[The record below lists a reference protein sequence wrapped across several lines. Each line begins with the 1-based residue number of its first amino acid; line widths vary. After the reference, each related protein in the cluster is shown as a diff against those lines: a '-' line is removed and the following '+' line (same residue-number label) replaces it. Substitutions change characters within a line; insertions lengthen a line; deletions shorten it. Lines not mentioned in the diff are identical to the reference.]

1 VLFFLRRGGE
11 NLEMLIFSLRR
22 PMSFCVRFFGVLIL
36 SVDAKFAA
44 FIDPAANGSWTLGS
58 VRV

>member
-1 VLFFLRRGGE
+1 
-11 NLEMLIFSLRR
+11 MC
-22 PMSFCVRFFGVLIL
+22 FCVRVLGILIL